1 MPREMG
7 VQEEMM
13 RLMKLRS
20 DVDARIQELRSGGV
34 PMGARP
40 GMGQNVGPDRPPMN
54 VPEPVRGLLV

>member
-7 VQEEMM
+7 AQEEIG

-40 GMGQNVGPDRPPMN
+40 GMGKNVGPDRPPMSRRRA
-54 VPEPVRGLLV
+54 PQGLLV